1 MGIPLSSLSEGC
13 CEELNSLPKVKLD
26 EYKVNKSMSSVDNIL
41 ECDDKYIFIEEKSFL
56 LDYYR
61 LAGKRC
67 NQHFHPING
76 EIPEDFLRSISKLD
90 KTEKKELMYKACFDK
105 ALSHDDKLRD
115 TMTILYGDDAFC
127 NIKTA
132 KSITVYLYCKGVSLA
147 EDENM
152 SSYISLIFSS
162 KIGNKKL
169 VECNQLSRFLE
180 KQKCS

>member
-13 CEELNSLPKVKLD
+13 CEELNSLPTVKLD
-26 EYKVNKSMSSVDNIL
+26 EYKPDKSMSSVDHVL
-41 ECDDKYIFIEEKSFL
+41 ECEDKYIFIEEKSFL

-61 LAGKRC
+61 LAGKKC
-67 NQHFHPING
+67 GQHFHPING
-76 EIPEDFLRSISKLD
+76 EISDDFLTGISHLEKS
-90 KTEKKELMYKACFDK
+90 EKKDLMNKACFDK

-115 TMTILYGDDAFC
+115 TMTILYGDGAFC